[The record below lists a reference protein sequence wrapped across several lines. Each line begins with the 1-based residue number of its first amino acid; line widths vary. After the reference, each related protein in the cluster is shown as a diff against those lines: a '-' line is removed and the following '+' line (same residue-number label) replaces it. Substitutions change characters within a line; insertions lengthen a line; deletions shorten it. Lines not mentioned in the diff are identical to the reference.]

1 MINYTL
7 KQLYSFEAVVRLGGF
22 TSASKELHI
31 TQPAVYMQ
39 VQQLQKNIGS
49 KIFNINGKTITP
61 TFIGKKIYET
71 AVRAINVVENSKLEI
86 EQNLNP
92 DSGHL
97 QIAVATTAN
106 SFVSRLLSRFKKEY
120 PKMTFYIDVTNR
132 HALLDNLKNN
142 NADLVIMGE
151 PPKNIPLISSAF
163 MKNPL
168 IAIVHPDNELL
179 TKKKISIKDLNK
191 ETLLTREIGSG
202 TRITIERFTGLDF
215 SSDIQ
220 INSNEAIVEAVQAGL
235 GIGFVSKHFVNLQ
248 LKKIG
253 VENKNIFVMC
263 HTGTR
268 SQTVVK
274 WLKKNGYENCVNVL
288 GGIDAWA
295 ALIDRNIRRY

>member
-39 VQQLQKNIGS
+39 VQQLQENIGT
-49 KIFNINGKTITP
+49 KLFNINGKKITP
-61 TFIGKKIYET
+61 TFIGNKIYET

-86 EQNLNP
+86 DQSLNP

-106 SFVSRLLSRFKKEY
+106 SFVSRLLSKFKKEY

-248 LKKIG
+248 LK
-253 VENKNIFVMC
+253 NNIIKQLDVAPFPIIRQWHIVHHAEAELSPIARRFKQFV
-263 HTGTR
+263 
-268 SQTVVK
+268 
-274 WLKKNGYENCVNVL
+274 
-288 GGIDAWA
+288 ID
-295 ALIDRNIRRY
+295 NT

>member
-7 KQLYSFEAVVRLGGF
+7 KQLYSFEAVIRLGGF

-39 VQQLQKNIGS
+39 VQQLQKNIGA
-49 KIFNINGKTITP
+49 KLFNINGKTITA

-71 AVRAINVVENSKLEI
+71 AVGAINVVENSKLEI
-86 EQNLNP
+86 DQSLNP

-106 SFVSRLLSRFKKEY
+106 SFVSRLLSKFKKEF

-168 IAIVHPDNELL
+168 IAIAHPDNELL

-215 SSDIQ
+215 NSDIQ

-235 GIGFVSKHFVNLQ
+235 GIGFVSKHSVSLQ
-248 LKKIG
+248 LKNNIIKQLDVAPFPIIRQWHIVHH
-253 VENKNIFVMC
+253 VEAELSPIARRFKQFV
-263 HTGTR
+263 
-268 SQTVVK
+268 
-274 WLKKNGYENCVNVL
+274 
-288 GGIDAWA
+288 I
-295 ALIDRNIRRY
+295 

>member
-1 MINYTL
+1 
-7 KQLYSFEAVVRLGGF
+7 
-22 TSASKELHI
+22 
-31 TQPAVYMQ
+31 MQ
-39 VQQLQKNIGS
+39 VQQLQKNIGT
-49 KIFNINGKTITP
+49 KLFNINGKTITP

-106 SFVSRLLSRFKKEY
+106 SFISRLLSRFKKEY
-120 PKMTFYIDVTNR
+120 PRMTFYIDVTNR
-132 HALLDNLKNN
+132 HELLNNLKNN

-151 PPKNIPLISSAF
+151 PPKSIPLISSAF

-215 SSDIQ
+215 NSDIQ

-235 GIGFVSKHFVNLQ
+235 GIGFVSKHSVNLQ
-248 LKKIG
+248 LKNNIIKQLDVAPFPIIRQWHIVHHAE
-253 VENKNIFVMC
+253 VELSPIARRFKQFV
-263 HTGTR
+263 
-268 SQTVVK
+268 
-274 WLKKNGYENCVNVL
+274 
-288 GGIDAWA
+288 ID
-295 ALIDRNIRRY
+295 NT

>member
-132 HALLDNLKNN
+132 HSLLDNLKNN

-168 IAIVHPDNELL
+168 IAIAHPDNELL
-179 TKKKISIKDLNK
+179 NKKKISIKDLNK

-215 SSDIQ
+215 NSDIQ

-235 GIGFVSKHFVNLQ
+235 GIGFVSKHSVSLQ
-248 LKKIG
+248 LK
-253 VENKNIFVMC
+253 NNIIKQLDVAPFPIIRQWHIVHHAEAELSPIARRFKQFV
-263 HTGTR
+263 
-268 SQTVVK
+268 
-274 WLKKNGYENCVNVL
+274 
-288 GGIDAWA
+288 ID
-295 ALIDRNIRRY
+295 NT

>member
-39 VQQLQKNIGS
+39 VQQLQKNIGA
-49 KIFNINGKTITP
+49 KLFNINGKTITA

-71 AVRAINVVENSKLEI
+71 AVGAINVVENSKLEI

-132 HALLDNLKNN
+132 QALLDNLKNN

-215 SSDIQ
+215 NSDIQ

-235 GIGFVSKHFVNLQ
+235 GIGFVSKHSVSLQ
-248 LKKIG
+248 LKNNIIKQLDVAPFPIIRQWHIVHHAE
-253 VENKNIFVMC
+253 VELSPIARRFKQFVI
-263 HTGTR
+263 
-268 SQTVVK
+268 
-274 WLKKNGYENCVNVL
+274 ENT
-288 GGIDAWA
+288 
-295 ALIDRNIRRY
+295 

>member
-39 VQQLQKNIGS
+39 VQQLQKNIGT
-49 KIFNINGKTITP
+49 KLFNINGKTITP

-71 AVRAINVVENSKLEI
+71 ALGAINVVENSKLEI
-86 EQNLNP
+86 DQSLNP

-106 SFVSRLLSRFKKEY
+106 SFVSRLLSKFKKEF

-132 HALLDNLKNN
+132 HALLDNLKNH

-215 SSDIQ
+215 NSDIQ
-220 INSNEAIVEAVQAGL
+220 INSNQAIVEAVQAGL
-235 GIGFVSKHFVNLQ
+235 GIGFVSKHSVNLELKNNIIKQ
-248 LKKIG
+248 LDVSPFPIIRHWHIVHHAEAQLSPIARRFKQFVI
-253 VENKNIFVMC
+253 EN
-263 HTGTR
+263 T
-268 SQTVVK
+268 
-274 WLKKNGYENCVNVL
+274 
-288 GGIDAWA
+288 
-295 ALIDRNIRRY
+295 

>member
-39 VQQLQKNIGS
+39 VQQLQQNIGA

-168 IAIVHPDNELL
+168 IAIAHPDNELL

-215 SSDIQ
+215 NSDIQ

-235 GIGFVSKHFVNLQ
+235 GIGFVSKHSVNLQ
-248 LKKIG
+248 LKNNIIKQLDVAPFPIIRQWHI
-253 VENKNIFVMC
+253 VHHAEAELSPIARRFKQFVIEN
-263 HTGTR
+263 T
-268 SQTVVK
+268 
-274 WLKKNGYENCVNVL
+274 
-288 GGIDAWA
+288 
-295 ALIDRNIRRY
+295 

>member
-39 VQQLQKNIGS
+39 VQQLQKNIGA
-49 KIFNINGKTITP
+49 KLFNINGKTITA

-71 AVRAINVVENSKLEI
+71 AVGAINVVENSKLEI

-168 IAIVHPDNELL
+168 IAIAHPDNELL

-202 TRITIERFTGLDF
+202 TRITVERFTGLDF
-215 SSDIQ
+215 NSDIQ

-235 GIGFVSKHFVNLQ
+235 GIGFVSKHSVSLQ
-248 LKKIG
+248 LKNNIIKQLDVAPFPIIRQWHI
-253 VENKNIFVMC
+253 VHHAEAELSPIARRFKQFVIEN
-263 HTGTR
+263 T
-268 SQTVVK
+268 
-274 WLKKNGYENCVNVL
+274 
-288 GGIDAWA
+288 
-295 ALIDRNIRRY
+295 

>member
-39 VQQLQKNIGS
+39 VQQLQKNIGA
-49 KIFNINGKTITP
+49 KLFNINGKTITP

-168 IAIVHPDNELL
+168 IAIAHPDNELL
-179 TKKKISIKDLNK
+179 NKKKISIKDLNK

-235 GIGFVSKHFVNLQ
+235 GIGFVSKHSVSLQ
-248 LKKIG
+248 LKNNIIKQLNVAPFPIIRQWHI
-253 VENKNIFVMC
+253 VHHAEAEMSPIARRFKQFVIEN
-263 HTGTR
+263 T
-268 SQTVVK
+268 
-274 WLKKNGYENCVNVL
+274 
-288 GGIDAWA
+288 
-295 ALIDRNIRRY
+295 

>member
-39 VQQLQKNIGS
+39 VQQLQKNIGA
-49 KIFNINGKTITP
+49 KLFNINGKTITA

-71 AVRAINVVENSKLEI
+71 AVGAINVVENSKLEI
-86 EQNLNP
+86 DQSLNP

-132 HALLDNLKNN
+132 QALLDNLKNN

-168 IAIVHPDNELL
+168 IAIAHPDNALL

-215 SSDIQ
+215 NSDIQ

-235 GIGFVSKHFVNLQ
+235 GIGFVSKHSVSLQ
-248 LKKIG
+248 LK
-253 VENKNIFVMC
+253 NNIIKQLDVAPFPIIRQWHIVHHAEAELSPIARRFKQFV
-263 HTGTR
+263 
-268 SQTVVK
+268 
-274 WLKKNGYENCVNVL
+274 
-288 GGIDAWA
+288 ID
-295 ALIDRNIRRY
+295 NT

>member
-39 VQQLQKNIGS
+39 VQQLQENIGT
-49 KIFNINGKTITP
+49 KLFHIKGKTITP

-132 HALLDNLKNN
+132 HELLDNLKNN

-163 MKNPL
+163 MNNPL

-215 SSDIQ
+215 NSDIQ

-235 GIGFVSKHFVNLQ
+235 GIGFVSKHSVNLQ
-248 LKKIG
+248 LK
-253 VENKNIFVMC
+253 NNIIKQLDVAPFPIIRQWHIVHHADAELSPIARRFKQFV
-263 HTGTR
+263 
-268 SQTVVK
+268 
-274 WLKKNGYENCVNVL
+274 
-288 GGIDAWA
+288 ID
-295 ALIDRNIRRY
+295 NS

>member
-39 VQQLQKNIGS
+39 VQQLQKNIGT
-49 KIFNINGKTITP
+49 KLFNINGKTITP

-71 AVRAINVVENSKLEI
+71 ALAAINVVENSKLEI
-86 EQNLNP
+86 DQSLNP

-106 SFVSRLLSRFKKEY
+106 SFVSRLLSKFKKEF

-132 HALLDNLKNN
+132 HALLDNLKNH

-163 MKNPL
+163 MENPL

-215 SSDIQ
+215 NSDIQ
-220 INSNEAIVEAVQAGL
+220 INSNQAIVEAVQAGL
-235 GIGFVSKHFVNLQ
+235 GIGFVSKHSVNLELKNNIIKQ
-248 LKKIG
+248 LDVSPFPIIRHWHIVHHAEAQLSPIARRFKRFVI
-253 VENKNIFVMC
+253 EN
-263 HTGTR
+263 T
-268 SQTVVK
+268 
-274 WLKKNGYENCVNVL
+274 
-288 GGIDAWA
+288 
-295 ALIDRNIRRY
+295 

>member
-49 KIFNINGKTITP
+49 KIFNINGKTITA

-71 AVRAINVVENSKLEI
+71 AVGAINVVENSKLEI
-86 EQNLNP
+86 DQSLNP
-92 DSGHL
+92 DSGHH

-132 HALLDNLKNN
+132 QALLDNLKNN

-168 IAIVHPDNELL
+168 IAIAHPDNGLL

-235 GIGFVSKHFVNLQ
+235 GIGFVSKHSVSLQ
-248 LKKIG
+248 LK
-253 VENKNIFVMC
+253 NNIIKQLDVAPFPIIRQWHIVHHAEAELSPIARRFKQFV
-263 HTGTR
+263 
-268 SQTVVK
+268 
-274 WLKKNGYENCVNVL
+274 
-288 GGIDAWA
+288 ID
-295 ALIDRNIRRY
+295 NT

>member
-39 VQQLQKNIGS
+39 VQQLQKNIGA
-49 KIFNINGKTITP
+49 KLFNINGKTITA

-71 AVRAINVVENSKLEI
+71 AVGAINVVENSKLEI

-132 HALLDNLKNN
+132 QALLDNLKNN

-168 IAIVHPDNELL
+168 IAIAHPDNELL

-215 SSDIQ
+215 NSDIQ

-235 GIGFVSKHFVNLQ
+235 GIGFVSKHSVSLQ
-248 LKKIG
+248 LKNNIIKQLDVAPFPIIRQWHIVHHAE
-253 VENKNIFVMC
+253 VELSPIARRFKQFVI
-263 HTGTR
+263 
-268 SQTVVK
+268 
-274 WLKKNGYENCVNVL
+274 ENT
-288 GGIDAWA
+288 
-295 ALIDRNIRRY
+295 

>member
-39 VQQLQKNIGS
+39 VQQLQQNIGA

-168 IAIVHPDNELL
+168 IAIAHPDNELL
-179 TKKKISIKDLNK
+179 NKKKISIKDLNK

-235 GIGFVSKHFVNLQ
+235 GIGFVSKHSVNLQ
-248 LKKIG
+248 LKNNIIKQLNVAPFPIIRQWHI
-253 VENKNIFVMC
+253 VHHAEAELSPIARRFKQFVIEN
-263 HTGTR
+263 T
-268 SQTVVK
+268 
-274 WLKKNGYENCVNVL
+274 
-288 GGIDAWA
+288 
-295 ALIDRNIRRY
+295 

>member
-39 VQQLQKNIGS
+39 VQQLQQNIGA

-168 IAIVHPDNELL
+168 IAIAHPDNELL

-215 SSDIQ
+215 NSDIQ

-235 GIGFVSKHFVNLQ
+235 GIGFVSKHSVNLQ
-248 LKKIG
+248 LKNNIIKQLDVSPFPIIRQWHIVHHAEAELSPIARRFKQFVIDNAQFDKI
-253 VENKNIFVMC
+253 K
-263 HTGTR
+263 
-268 SQTVVK
+268 
-274 WLKKNGYENCVNVL
+274 
-288 GGIDAWA
+288 
-295 ALIDRNIRRY
+295 

>member
-39 VQQLQKNIGS
+39 VQQLQENIGT
-49 KIFNINGKTITP
+49 KLFNVNGKKITP
-61 TFIGKKIYET
+61 TFIGNKIYET

-86 EQNLNP
+86 DQSLNP

-106 SFVSRLLSRFKKEY
+106 SFVSRLLSKFKKEY

-142 NADLVIMGE
+142 NADVVIMGE

-179 TKKKISIKDLNK
+179 TKKNISIKDLNK

-235 GIGFVSKHFVNLQ
+235 GIGFVSKHFVNLELKNNIIKQ
-248 LKKIG
+248 LDVAPFPIIRQWHIVHHAEAELSPIARRFKQ
-253 VENKNIFVMC
+253 FV
-263 HTGTR
+263 
-268 SQTVVK
+268 
-274 WLKKNGYENCVNVL
+274 
-288 GGIDAWA
+288 ID
-295 ALIDRNIRRY
+295 NT

>member
-39 VQQLQKNIGS
+39 VQQLQKNIGA
-49 KIFNINGKTITP
+49 KLFNINGKTITA

-71 AVRAINVVENSKLEI
+71 AVGAINVVENSKLEI
-86 EQNLNP
+86 DQSLNP

-132 HALLDNLKNN
+132 QALLDNLKNN

-168 IAIVHPDNELL
+168 IAIAHPDNELL

-202 TRITIERFTGLDF
+202 TRITVERFTGLDF
-215 SSDIQ
+215 NSDIQ

-235 GIGFVSKHFVNLQ
+235 GIGFVSKHSVSLQ
-248 LKKIG
+248 LKNNIIKQLDVAPFPIIRQWHI
-253 VENKNIFVMC
+253 VHHAEAELSPIARRFKQFIIEN
-263 HTGTR
+263 T
-268 SQTVVK
+268 
-274 WLKKNGYENCVNVL
+274 
-288 GGIDAWA
+288 
-295 ALIDRNIRRY
+295 

>member
-39 VQQLQKNIGS
+39 VQQLQKNIGA

-132 HALLDNLKNN
+132 HSLLDNLKNN

-168 IAIVHPDNELL
+168 IAIAHPDNGLL

-215 SSDIQ
+215 NSDIQ

-235 GIGFVSKHFVNLQ
+235 GIGFVSKHSVSLQ
-248 LKKIG
+248 LKNNIIKQLDVAPFPIIRQWHIVHHAEAELSPIARRFKQFVIDNTEFNKI
-253 VENKNIFVMC
+253 
-263 HTGTR
+263 
-268 SQTVVK
+268 
-274 WLKKNGYENCVNVL
+274 
-288 GGIDAWA
+288 
-295 ALIDRNIRRY
+295 

>member
-39 VQQLQKNIGS
+39 VQQLQQNIGA

-106 SFVSRLLSRFKKEY
+106 SFVSQLLSRFKKEY

-215 SSDIQ
+215 NSDIQ

-248 LKKIG
+248 LK
-253 VENKNIFVMC
+253 NNIIKQLDVAPFPIIRQWHIVHHAEAELSPIARRFKQFV
-263 HTGTR
+263 
-268 SQTVVK
+268 
-274 WLKKNGYENCVNVL
+274 
-288 GGIDAWA
+288 ID
-295 ALIDRNIRRY
+295 NT

>member
-39 VQQLQKNIGS
+39 VQQLQKNIGT
-49 KIFNINGKTITP
+49 KLFNINGKTITP

-71 AVRAINVVENSKLEI
+71 ALAAINVVENSKLEI
-86 EQNLNP
+86 DQSLNP

-106 SFVSRLLSRFKKEY
+106 SFVSRLLSKFKKEF

-132 HALLDNLKNN
+132 HALLDNLKNH
-142 NADLVIMGE
+142 NADIVIMGE

-163 MKNPL
+163 MENPL

-215 SSDIQ
+215 NSDIQ
-220 INSNEAIVEAVQAGL
+220 INSNQAIVEAVQAGL
-235 GIGFVSKHFVNLQ
+235 GIGFVSKHSVNLELKNNIIKQ
-248 LKKIG
+248 LDVAPFPIIRQWHIVHHAEAELSPIARRFKQFVI
-253 VENKNIFVMC
+253 EN
-263 HTGTR
+263 T
-268 SQTVVK
+268 
-274 WLKKNGYENCVNVL
+274 
-288 GGIDAWA
+288 
-295 ALIDRNIRRY
+295 

>member
-61 TFIGKKIYET
+61 TFIGNKIYKT
-71 AVRAINVVENSKLEI
+71 AVKAINVVENSKLEI
-86 EQNLNP
+86 EQSLNP
-92 DSGHL
+92 NSGHL

-106 SFVSRLLSRFKKEY
+106 SFVSNLLSKFKKEF
-120 PKMTFYIDVTNR
+120 PKMTFYMDVTNR
-132 HALLDNLKNN
+132 RALLDNLKNK

-179 TKKKISIKDLNK
+179 SKKNISIKDLSK
-191 ETLLTREIGSG
+191 ETLLTREISSG

-215 SSDIQ
+215 NSDIQ

-235 GIGFVSKHFVNLQ
+235 GIGFVSKHSVNQQ
-248 LKKIG
+248 LK
-253 VENKNIFVMC
+253 NNIIKQLDVAPFPIIRQWHIVHHAEAELSPIARRFKQFV
-263 HTGTR
+263 
-268 SQTVVK
+268 
-274 WLKKNGYENCVNVL
+274 
-288 GGIDAWA
+288 ID
-295 ALIDRNIRRY
+295 NT

>member
-39 VQQLQKNIGS
+39 VQQLQKNIGA
-49 KIFNINGKTITP
+49 KLFNINGKTITP

-71 AVRAINVVENSKLEI
+71 AVKAINVVENSKLEI
-86 EQNLNP
+86 EQSLNP
-92 DSGHL
+92 NSGHL

-106 SFVSRLLSRFKKEY
+106 SFVSNLLSKFKKEF
-120 PKMTFYIDVTNR
+120 PKMTFYMDVTNR
-132 HALLDNLKNN
+132 HALLDNLKNK

-151 PPKNIPLISSAF
+151 PPKNIPLISKAF

-179 TKKKISIKDLNK
+179 SKKNISIKDLSK
-191 ETLLTREIGSG
+191 ETLLTREISSG

-215 SSDIQ
+215 NSDIQ

-235 GIGFVSKHFVNLQ
+235 GIGFVSKHSVSLQ
-248 LKKIG
+248 LKNNIIKQLDVSPFPIIRQWHIVHHAEAELSPIARRFKQFVIDNTEFDKI
-253 VENKNIFVMC
+253 
-263 HTGTR
+263 
-268 SQTVVK
+268 
-274 WLKKNGYENCVNVL
+274 
-288 GGIDAWA
+288 
-295 ALIDRNIRRY
+295 

>member
-39 VQQLQKNIGS
+39 VQQLQQNIGA

-106 SFVSRLLSRFKKEY
+106 SFVSRLLSRFKKKY

-168 IAIVHPDNELL
+168 IAIAHPDNELL
-179 TKKKISIKDLNK
+179 NKKKISIKDLNK

-235 GIGFVSKHFVNLQ
+235 GIGFVSKHSVSLQ
-248 LKKIG
+248 LK
-253 VENKNIFVMC
+253 NNIIKQLNVAPFPIIRQWHIIHHAEAELSPIARRFKQFV
-263 HTGTR
+263 
-268 SQTVVK
+268 
-274 WLKKNGYENCVNVL
+274 
-288 GGIDAWA
+288 ID
-295 ALIDRNIRRY
+295 NT

>member
-39 VQQLQKNIGS
+39 VQQLQENIGA
-49 KIFNINGKTITP
+49 KIFNVNGKKITP
-61 TFIGKKIYET
+61 TFIGNKIYET

-86 EQNLNP
+86 DQSLNP

-106 SFVSRLLSRFKKEY
+106 SFVSRLLSKFKKEY
-120 PKMTFYIDVTNR
+120 PKMTFYINVTNR

-202 TRITIERFTGLDF
+202 TRITIQRFTGLDF

-248 LKKIG
+248 LK
-253 VENKNIFVMC
+253 NNIIKQLDVAPFPIIRQWHIVHHAEAELSPIARRFKQFV
-263 HTGTR
+263 
-268 SQTVVK
+268 
-274 WLKKNGYENCVNVL
+274 
-288 GGIDAWA
+288 ID
-295 ALIDRNIRRY
+295 NT

>member
-39 VQQLQKNIGS
+39 VQQLQKNIGA
-49 KIFNINGKTITP
+49 KLFNINGKTITP

-86 EQNLNP
+86 DQSLNP

-168 IAIVHPDNELL
+168 IAIAHPDNELL

-215 SSDIQ
+215 NSDIQ

-235 GIGFVSKHFVNLQ
+235 GIGFVSKHSVSLQ
-248 LKKIG
+248 LK
-253 VENKNIFVMC
+253 NNIIKQLDVAPFPIIRQWHIVHHAEAELSPIARRFKQFV
-263 HTGTR
+263 
-268 SQTVVK
+268 
-274 WLKKNGYENCVNVL
+274 
-288 GGIDAWA
+288 ID
-295 ALIDRNIRRY
+295 NT

>member
-39 VQQLQKNIGS
+39 VQQLQKNIGA
-49 KIFNINGKTITP
+49 KLFNINGKTITA

-71 AVRAINVVENSKLEI
+71 AVGAINVVENSKLEI
-86 EQNLNP
+86 DQSLNP

-106 SFVSRLLSRFKKEY
+106 SFVSRLLSKFKKEF

-132 HALLDNLKNN
+132 HALLDILKNN

-168 IAIVHPDNELL
+168 IAIAHPDNELL

-235 GIGFVSKHFVNLQ
+235 GIGFVSKHSVNLQ
-248 LKKIG
+248 LKNNIIKQLDVAPFPIIRQWHI
-253 VENKNIFVMC
+253 VHHAEAQLSPIARRFKQFVIEN
-263 HTGTR
+263 T
-268 SQTVVK
+268 
-274 WLKKNGYENCVNVL
+274 
-288 GGIDAWA
+288 
-295 ALIDRNIRRY
+295 

>member
-39 VQQLQKNIGS
+39 VQQLQKNIGA
-49 KIFNINGKTITP
+49 KLFNINGKTITP

-168 IAIVHPDNELL
+168 IAIAHPDNELL

-215 SSDIQ
+215 NSDIQ

-235 GIGFVSKHFVNLQ
+235 GIGFVSKHSVSLQ
-248 LKKIG
+248 LK
-253 VENKNIFVMC
+253 NNIIKQLDVAPFPIIRQWHIVHHAEAELSPIARRFKQFV
-263 HTGTR
+263 
-268 SQTVVK
+268 
-274 WLKKNGYENCVNVL
+274 
-288 GGIDAWA
+288 ID
-295 ALIDRNIRRY
+295 NT

>member
-39 VQQLQKNIGS
+39 VQQLQKNIGA
-49 KIFNINGKTITP
+49 KLFNINGKTITP

-132 HALLDNLKNN
+132 HSLLDNLKNN

-168 IAIVHPDNELL
+168 IAIAHPDNELL

-215 SSDIQ
+215 NSDIQ

-235 GIGFVSKHFVNLQ
+235 GIGFVSKHSVSLQ
-248 LKKIG
+248 LKNKIIKQLD
-253 VENKNIFVMC
+253 VAPFPIIRQWHIVHHAEAELSPIARRFKQFV
-263 HTGTR
+263 
-268 SQTVVK
+268 
-274 WLKKNGYENCVNVL
+274 
-288 GGIDAWA
+288 ID
-295 ALIDRNIRRY
+295 NT